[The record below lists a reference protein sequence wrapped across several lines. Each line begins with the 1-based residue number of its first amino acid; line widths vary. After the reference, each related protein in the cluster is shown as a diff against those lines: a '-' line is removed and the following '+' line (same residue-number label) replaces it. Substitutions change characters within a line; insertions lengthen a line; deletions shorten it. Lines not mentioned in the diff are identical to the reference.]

1 MVEDGCHLA
10 VVVFHAAAGGR
21 AEVLLQS
28 QNILDKRGHGSVGE
42 RVSQGDIDVRHG
54 VGDGVKD
61 GDKQLFVRQHDG
73 RSERLVLRH
82 AEASVG
88 HAQEQLMDVFRLSD
102 ARGQAGQGDYGLVRL
117 LRG

>member
-1 MVEDGCHLA
+1 M
-10 VVVFHAAAGGR
+10 R
-21 AEVLLQS
+21 Y
-28 QNILDKRGHGSVGE
+28 
-42 RVSQGDIDVRHG
+42 G
-54 VGDGVKD
+54 VGDGVED
-61 GDKQLFVRQHDG
+61 GDKQLLVRQHDS

-102 ARGQAGQGDYGLVRL
+102 ARGQAGKGDYGLVRL

>member
-10 VVVFHAAAGGR
+10 VVVFHTAARGR

-28 QNILDKRGHGSVGE
+28 QNVLDERGYGSAGE
-42 RVSQGDIDVRHG
+42 GVSQGDIDVRHG
-54 VGDGVKD
+54 VGDGVED
-61 GDKQLFVRQHDG
+61 RDKQLFVRQDDG
-73 RSERLVLRH
+73 RPERLVLRH

-102 ARGQAGQGDYGLVRL
+102 ARGQAGKGDYGLVRL